1 MQIDHLSHPSITG
14 SVRMQVVS
22 GIIVRLQLLPIDR
35 VAQGCIKIDHRVEFF
50 GRTDP
55 GVDTCSGLLP
65 LGCME
70 ARAPEWRERRTN
82 QLDATLM
89 STRCKLTISADETF
103 R

>member
-1 MQIDHLSHPSITG
+1 MQIDHLSHPSIAG
-14 SVRMQVVS
+14 GVRMQVVS

-35 VAQGCIKIDHRVEFF
+35 VAQGCIEIDRRIELFR
-50 GRTDP
+50 GPDP
-55 GVDTCSGLLP
+55 VIDTCSGLLP

-70 ARAPEWRERRTN
+70 ARAPEWRERRAN